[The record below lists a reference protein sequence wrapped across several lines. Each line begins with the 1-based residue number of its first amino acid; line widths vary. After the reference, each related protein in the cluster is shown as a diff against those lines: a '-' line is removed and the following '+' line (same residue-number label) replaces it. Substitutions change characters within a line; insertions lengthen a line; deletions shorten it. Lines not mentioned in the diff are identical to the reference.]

1 MRRNKIA
8 IAQMD
13 SGPHKEINLQKM
25 EGMISEASQQGAS
38 FVAFPETSIIMPATG
53 EDRESESESVEGSS
67 ISRLREAA
75 REWGIWV
82 HCGSFPERIEG
93 DSRSYNTSVVIS
105 PEGDVAGIYRKI
117 HLFDIAM
124 EGGPSVME
132 SVSYAPGKDVVTVET
147 EIGTLGLSICYDL
160 RFPELFRMLVLRG
173 AQILVVPACF
183 TADTGKEH
191 WEPLLRA
198 RAIEN
203 QCYVLAPGQ
212 TGVKPRYR
220 AHGKS
225 LVVDPWG
232 TITSC
237 KADGEGIILS
247 EVDMDRIDSIRS
259 SVPCL
264 TNRKPEVYGWNI

>member
-1 MRRNKIA
+1 METRKIA

-25 EGMISEASQQGAS
+25 EGMISEAAKQGVS
-38 FVAFPETSIIMPATG
+38 FVAFPETSIVMPATG
-53 EDRESESESVEGSS
+53 EDREADSEDIHGPS
-67 ISRLREAA
+67 IARLSEAA
-75 REWGIWV
+75 KEAGIWL
-82 HCGSFPERIEG
+82 HCGSMPERIEG
-93 DSRSYNTSVVIS
+93 DKRSYNTSVVIS
-105 PEGDVAGIYRKI
+105 PKGVIVGIYRKI
-117 HLFDIAM
+117 HLFDIDM

-147 EIGTLGLSICYDL
+147 DIGTLGLSICYDL
-160 RFPELFRMLVLRG
+160 RFPELFRMLVLNG
-173 AQILVVPACF
+173 ARILVVPACF

-203 QCYVLAPGQ
+203 QCYVLAPAQ
-212 TGVKPRYR
+212 TGMKPRYR

-232 TITSC
+232 TITAC
-237 KADGEGIILS
+237 KADGEGLILS
-247 EVDMDRIDSIRS
+247 EVDMGRVESIRH

-264 TNRKPEVYGWNI
+264 RNRRPDIYGWNL

>member
-1 MRRNKIA
+1 METRKIA

-25 EGMISEASQQGAS
+25 EGMISEASKQGAS
-38 FVAFPETSIIMPATG
+38 FVAFPETSIVMPATG
-53 EDRESESESVEGSS
+53 EDREADSEEVSGPS
-67 ISRLREAA
+67 ISRLSEAA
-75 REWGIWV
+75 KEAGIWV

-93 DSRSYNTSVVIS
+93 DKRSYNTSVVIS
-105 PEGDVAGIYRKI
+105 PEGKIAGIYRKI
-117 HLFDIAM
+117 HLFDIDM

-147 EIGTLGLSICYDL
+147 DIGTLGLSICYDL
-160 RFPELFRMLVLRG
+160 RFPELFRMLVLKG
-173 AQILVVPACF
+173 ARILMVPACF

-203 QCYVLAPGQ
+203 QCYVLAPAQ
-212 TGVKPRYR
+212 TGMKPRYR

-232 TITSC
+232 TITAC

-247 EVDMDRIDSIRS
+247 EVDMGRVESIRH

-264 TNRKPEVYGWNI
+264 RNRRPDIYGWNL

>member
-1 MRRNKIA
+1 METRKIA

-25 EGMISEASQQGAS
+25 EGMISEAAKQGVS
-38 FVAFPETSIIMPATG
+38 FVAFPETSIVMPATG
-53 EDRESESESVEGSS
+53 EDREADSEDIHGPS
-67 ISRLREAA
+67 IARLSEAA
-75 REWGIWV
+75 KEAGIWV
-82 HCGSFPERIEG
+82 HCGSIPERIEG
-93 DSRSYNTSVVIS
+93 DKRSHNTSVVIS
-105 PEGDVAGIYRKI
+105 PEGEIAGIYRKI
-117 HLFDIAM
+117 HLFDIDM

-132 SVSYAPGKDVVTVET
+132 SVSYSPGKDVVTVET
-147 EIGTLGLSICYDL
+147 DIGTLGLSICYDL
-160 RFPELFRMLVLRG
+160 RFPELFRMLVLKG
-173 AQILVVPACF
+173 ARILVVPACF

-203 QCYVLAPGQ
+203 QCYVLAPAQ
-212 TGVKPRYR
+212 TGMKPRYR

-232 TITSC
+232 TITAC
-237 KADGEGIILS
+237 KADGEGLILS
-247 EVDMDRIDSIRS
+247 EVDMGRVESIRH

-264 TNRKPEVYGWNI
+264 RNRRPDIYGWNL